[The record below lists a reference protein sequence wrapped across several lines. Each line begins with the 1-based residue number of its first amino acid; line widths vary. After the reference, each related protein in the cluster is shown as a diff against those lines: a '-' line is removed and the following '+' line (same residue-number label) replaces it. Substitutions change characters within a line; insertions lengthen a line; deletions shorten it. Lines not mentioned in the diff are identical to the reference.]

1 MSNFS
6 EKEIAILK
14 GLNTP
19 RKIQEFINSIPINFE
34 EEGDT
39 CLSPRSV
46 LEKKKAHCIEGAML
60 AAVALRLQ
68 GFAPLIVDLTASKDD
83 DDHVIAVF
91 NQNGHWGAI
100 SKTNHA
106 VLRYRDPIYKNIREL
121 VLSFFHEYF
130 DKKGRKTLRSYTE
143 PIDLSKF
150 DGQGWM
156 TSEKDVWFIA
166 DHLVEAPHVPLL
178 TRSQIALLKK
188 PDSIEMKYGD
198 LREWEKNEGKK

>member
-1 MSNFS
+1 MHGLS
-6 EKEIAILK
+6 EEELALLK
-14 GLNTP
+14 PINTP
-19 RKIQEFINSIPINFE
+19 RKIQEFINTIPINFE

-46 LEKKKAHCIEGAML
+46 LKKKKAHCIEGAML

-150 DGQGWM
+150 DDQGWI

-166 DHLVEAPHVPLL
+166 DHLVKVPHVPLL

-198 LREWEKNEGKK
+198 LREWEKNEGEK